1 MDQTVQ
7 VKRKL
12 VWWDSLIKF
21 LIAWNRANLHWAI
34 PEKKTRGREGVE
46 SILFLKTPLEFFI
59 FLLYPLKFQ
68 RKQSFTP
75 GNSTKFC

>member
-34 PEKKTRGREGVE
+34 PEKKNKGEGRGLRAH
-46 SILFLKTPLEFFI
+46 FFWKPPWN
-59 FLLYPLKFQ
+59 F
-68 RKQSFTP
+68 SFFYFIP
-75 GNSTKFC
+75 